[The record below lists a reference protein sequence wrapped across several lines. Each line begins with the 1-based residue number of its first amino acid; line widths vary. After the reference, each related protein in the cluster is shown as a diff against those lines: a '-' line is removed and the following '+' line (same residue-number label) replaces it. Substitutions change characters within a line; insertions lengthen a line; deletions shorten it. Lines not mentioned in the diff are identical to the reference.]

1 MNEDEMISEE
11 LEIDEFYEMV
21 ESGLNGD
28 NWGMPMGMPKLESL
42 IDGVTQKTLSLVFGE
57 SGSGKSSFVLYCYV
71 YRPLMD
77 NLDND
82 NYNLIY
88 FSLEL
93 GRPIILA
100 KLMSMYIYETYG
112 HILSMKDIFSKRK
125 NKKLSDIE
133 YKYIKDS
140 KKWLQKIL
148 KKITIYDKAINS
160 DLFAKKM
167 KAELEKRGKFKETD
181 NNVIYIPNN
190 KKQVFLGIVDHMA
203 LLQGKTKEEIDKTAQ
218 MMIQFRRIC
227 GTSFTAVMQANRD
240 VTSMDRRKSGFMDLQ
255 RSDVRDSSSVEQAC
269 DVMIG
274 IFDPI
279 RQNLKTHKNYQC
291 DRLKNVYKSIQ
302 LLKSRYDTGDMCI
315 AAGFY
320 GSCGIWKELPK
331 PDEMEGMGYDS
342 YMDVDWK
349 RIDRTSD
356 SDNNNTSLPTKS
368 TLGRLIIQ

>member
-42 IDGVTQKTLSLVFGE
+42 IDGVTQKTFSLVFGE

-112 HILSMKDIFSKRK
+112 QILSMKDIFSKRK

-160 DLFAKKM
+160 DMFANKM
-167 KAELEKRGKFKETD
+167 KAELEKRGKFKETN

-190 KKQVFLGIVDHMA
+190 KKQILLGIVDHMA

-218 MMIQFRRIC
+218 RMIQFRNIC
-227 GTSFTAVMQANRD
+227 GTSFTVVMQANRD

-269 DVMIG
+269 DIMIG
-274 IFDPI
+274 VFDPV

-291 DRLKNVYKSIQ
+291 DRLKNVYKSVQ
-302 LLKSRYDTGDMCI
+302 LLKSRYDAGDMCI

-331 PDEMEGMGYDS
+331 PDEMEEMGYDS

>member
-42 IDGVTQKTLSLVFGE
+42 IDGVTQKTFSLVFGE

-112 HILSMKDIFSKRK
+112 QILSMKDIFSKRK

-190 KKQVFLGIVDHMA
+190 KKQVLLGIVDHMA

-218 MMIQFRRIC
+218 WMIQFRNIC

-269 DVMIG
+269 DIMIG
-274 IFDPI
+274 IFDPV

-291 DRLKNVYKSIQ
+291 DRLKNVYKSVQ
-302 LLKSRYDTGDMCI
+302 LLKSRYGAGDMCI

-320 GSCGIWKELPK
+320 GSCGIWKEFPK
-331 PDEMEGMGYDS
+331 PDEMEEMGYDS